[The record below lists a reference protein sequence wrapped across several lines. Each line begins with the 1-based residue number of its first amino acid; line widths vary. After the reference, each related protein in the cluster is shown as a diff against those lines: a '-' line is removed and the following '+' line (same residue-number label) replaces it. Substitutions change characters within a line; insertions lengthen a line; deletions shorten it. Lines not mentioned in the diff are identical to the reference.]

1 MLAFSIPKE
10 EIKYFMQKLL
20 KEETF
25 DKLEVRS
32 FELETIVKY
41 EITGNINKDYLNENE
56 ERYFVKWK
64 ELKPFI
70 HQLIKGHKKP
80 KYMKIV
86 FSLEEKAVANLCEN
100 TNAMFL
106 NINYSN
112 DEIIGTTGTSQKNFS
127 LSKMEDKVWE
137 ETILKFFQ
145 KNGINIVVEI

>member
-1 MLAFSIPKE
+1 MLAFSIPKD
-10 EIKYFMQKLL
+10 EIKHFMQKLL
-20 KEETF
+20 KEDAF

-41 EITGNINKDYLNENE
+41 EITGNINKDYLKENE

-70 HQLIKGHKKP
+70 HQLIKGDKKP
-80 KYMKIV
+80 KYMKMV
-86 FSLEEKAVANLCEN
+86 FSLEDSAVFNLCEN
-100 TNAMFL
+100 AKAMFL

-112 DEIIGTTGTSQKNFS
+112 DEIMGTTGTSQKNFS
-127 LSKMEDKVWE
+127 LSKMEDKIWE

-145 KNGINIVVEI
+145 KNGININIEI